1 MIVFHFLFIARK
13 ASYKPHVIFF
23 LIPVK
28 DEQIQQDAKT
38 AKRDSNNSGPVY
50 IEAMLT
56 ADQTTC
62 QYYDDETLDYL
73 LDIANLVIYENA
85 A

>member
-1 MIVFHFLFIARK
+1 M
-13 ASYKPHVIFF
+13 
-23 LIPVK
+23 
-28 DEQIQQDAKT
+28 KT

-62 QYYDDETLDYL
+62 HYYDDETLDYL